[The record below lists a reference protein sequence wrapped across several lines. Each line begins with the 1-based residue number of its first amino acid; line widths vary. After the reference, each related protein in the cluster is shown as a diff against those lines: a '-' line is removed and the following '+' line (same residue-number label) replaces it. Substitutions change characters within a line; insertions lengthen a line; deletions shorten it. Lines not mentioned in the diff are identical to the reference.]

1 MAHGAALN
9 GATAPY
15 GRAAVWTGHT
25 ERSAMS
31 AVCRALLAV
40 RPPAHQAVLLSGRQS
55 ASPSGSP
62 AVWQA
67 GRQPGSPAGCAWQL
81 SAADQQYATFHV
93 TGVWELVKESQTGN
107 AVSAGKIFEI

>member
-1 MAHGAALN
+1 MDR
-9 GATAPY
+9 PY
-15 GRAAVWTGHT
+15 R
-25 ERSAMS
+25 
-31 AVCRALLAV
+31 AVCHVCCL
-40 RPPAHQAVLLSGRQS
+40 PCPAGCQA

>member
-40 RPPAHQAVLLSGRQS
+40 RPPAHQAVLLSG
-55 ASPSGSP
+55 SP
-62 AVWQA
+62 A
-67 GRQPGSPAGCAWQL
+67 GSPAGCAWQL